1 MQYFT
6 FLSRSRFALVALL
19 AAFVCVAT
27 VGCGAALRRAE
38 CAGVFVQCKD
48 FVAVAAQKS
57 DQLGP
62 AAASP
67 EGLAKMAAI
76 YGELRDCVRSIDA
89 SKCPPEFKKAF
100 DEFAAYTARLGD
112 AGEEIADAYQK
123 VMAGDAEA
131 AKTAQTKAQEFIS
144 LGQEIDARLKTLQE
158 AAKKGK

>member
-19 AAFVCVAT
+19 AAFVCLST

-57 DQLGP
+57 EQLGP

-67 EGLAKMAAI
+67 EGLAKGAAI
-76 YGELRDCVRSIDA
+76 YAELRDCVRSIDA

-100 DEFAAYTARLGD
+100 DDFAAYTARLGD
-112 AGEEIADAYQK
+112 A
-123 VMAGDAEA
+123 EA
-131 AKTAQTKAQEFIS
+131 AKTAQAKAQEFIS
-144 LGQEIDARLKTLQE
+144 LGQELDARLKTLQE

>member
-6 FLSRSRFALVALL
+6 FVSRSRFTLVALL
-19 AAFVCVAT
+19 TAFVCVST

-57 DQLGP
+57 ERLGP

-67 EGLAKMAAI
+67 DGLAKGAAI
-76 YGELRDCVRSIDA
+76 YAELRDCVRSIDA

-100 DEFAAYTARLGD
+100 DDFAAYTARLGD
-112 AGEEIADAYQK
+112 VGEEIVAAYEK
-123 VMAGDAEA
+123 ATTGDAEA
-131 AKTAQTKAQEFIS
+131 AETAKTKAQEFIS
-144 LGQEIDARLKTLQE
+144 LGQELDARLKTLQE